1 MNMKTM
7 SRRVLVVCMAVLI
20 TAAFCITNPAET
32 FAASKLKVTPASKTL
47 KAGKTAAFKANK
59 SVKWSVVKGK
69 SVIKITSKSSKKAVV
84 KGLKAGKAV
93 LAAKSGKTVVKA
105 SVKVVKAGKAS
116 APKSFS
122 LAASCT
128 HNSLGVNGACV
139 VSVAKVAPASAG
151 KSVTFSSSDESIATV
166 NAKSGLVTGVKTGVV
181 TITAVSNV
189 NKAVKASIQLNVV
202 KTQCGTVDTKI
213 DMTNAKTYPKGKTVK
228 LWVPVAQT
236 TDNQKVKDVKVSA
249 PKAAVAKITTDIEG
263 NKAAYIEW
271 DKNTEPADRTADIS
285 FYACRKEVVKPT
297 LKESGKVDTKKMAK
311 YLKET
316 SRSGSLTSGIVKES
330 SDEALKDAGN
340 PTTVLGKTRAIYDW
354 TVKHLVRKDTNQ
366 TAVGKVLGCGDGD
379 VVRILSEKQPGGHC
393 TDINSVFI
401 ALLRSQGIPAREMFG
416 IRMTTADNSE
426 VGDITGGQHCRAQF
440 YLPGTGWVEAD
451 PGDALKMIK
460 TKANGDKSSPEAK
473 LFVEQYWG
481 GNNEQW
487 VELAEG
493 RDLTLNPKQEGPAL
507 NNFGYPYAEV
517 DGEPVDYYNASAF
530 SYTITFTKGTDTD
543 CC

>member
-1 MNMKTM
+1 MW
-7 SRRVLVVCMAVLI
+7 LI
-20 TAAFCITNPAET
+20 YVWF
-32 FAASKLKVTPASKTL
+32 
-47 KAGKTAAFKANK
+47 
-59 SVKWSVVKGK
+59 
-69 SVIKITSKSSKKAVV
+69 
-84 KGLKAGKAV
+84 
-93 LAAKSGKTVVKA
+93 VVKA
-105 SVKVVKAGKAS
+105 SVKVVKTGKAS
-116 APKSFS
+116 ALKSFS

-139 VSVAKVAPASAG
+139 VSVAKVAPASAS

-189 NKAVKASIQLNVV
+189 NKAVKASIKLNVV

-213 DMTNAKTYPKGKTVK
+213 DMTNAKTYPKGKIVK

-236 TDNQKVKDVKVSA
+236 TDNQKVKEVKVSA

-316 SRSGSLTSGIVKES
+316 SKSGSLTSGIVKES

-366 TAVGKVLGCGDGD
+366 TSVGKVLGCGDGD
-379 VVRILSEKQPGGHC
+379 VVRILKEKQPGGHC

-416 IRMTTADNSE
+416 IRMTTAENSE
-426 VGDITGGQHCRAQF
+426 TGDITGGQHCRAQF

-473 LFVEQYWG
+473 AFIEQYWG

-517 DGEPVDYYNASAF
+517 DGEMVDYYNAGTFA
-530 SYTITFTKGTDTD
+530 YTITFTKGTDTD

>member
-7 SRRVLVVCMAVLI
+7 SRKVLIVCMAVLI
-20 TAAFCITNPAET
+20 AAAFCITNPAET
-32 FAASKLKVTPASKTL
+32 FAASKLKVTPASKTI
-47 KAGKTAAFKANK
+47 KVGKTATFKANK
-59 SVKWSVVKGK
+59 KVKWSVVKGK
-69 SVIKITSKSSKKAVV
+69 TVIKLTSKSSKKASV

-93 LAAKSGKTVVKA
+93 LSA
-105 SVKVVKAGKAS
+105 KAGKSQAKVSVTVKSAKAS
-116 APKSFS
+116 APKALS

-139 VSVAKVAPASAG
+139 VSVAKVKPAGAS
-151 KSVTFSSSDESIATV
+151 KSVTFTSSDESVATV
-166 NAKSGLVTGVKTGVV
+166 NSKSGLVTGEKAGTV
-181 TITAVSNV
+181 TITAVSTV
-189 NKAVKASIQLNVV
+189 NKAVKASITLNVV

-213 DMTNAKTYPKGKTVK
+213 DMTNAKTYPKGKTVR

-316 SRSGSLTSGIVKES
+316 SKSGSLTSGIVKES

-354 TVKHLVRKDTNQ
+354 TVKHLVRKDSNETS
-366 TAVGKVLGCGDGD
+366 VGKVLGCGDGD
-379 VVRILSEKQPGGHC
+379 VVRILKEKQPGGHC

-416 IRMTTADNSE
+416 IRMTTAENSE
-426 VGDITGGQHCRAQF
+426 TGDITGGQHCRAQF

-473 LFVEQYWG
+473 AFIEQYWG

-517 DGEPVDYYNASAF
+517 DGEMADYYNAGTFA
-530 SYTITFTKGTDTD
+530 YTITFTKGTDTD